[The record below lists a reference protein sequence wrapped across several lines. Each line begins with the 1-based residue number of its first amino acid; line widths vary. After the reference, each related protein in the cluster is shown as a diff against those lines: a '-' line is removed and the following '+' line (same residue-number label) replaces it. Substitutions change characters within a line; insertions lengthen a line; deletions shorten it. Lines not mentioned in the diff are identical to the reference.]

1 MYNIN
6 KKGLIITGYGIA
18 VSMAMSFC
26 TVKYT
31 PDMSDV
37 VCKYT
42 TPIAQFE
49 DEKQFAISVS
59 NHYTCID
66 SVKLNQYFLLTFAYF
81 MVYIQVL
88 RCLIMASYLFSKY
101 EPKKDELYSET
112 QTLQEICDSFV
123 EEFYRNKRYKFQD
136 LESLKASKYA
146 RERADHIF
154 QSEIEKRNRM
164 NND

>member
-6 KKGLIITGYGIA
+6 KKGLILTGYGIA

-31 PDMSDV
+31 PDMSDI

-88 RCLIMASYLFSKY
+88 RCLIMASYLFQKY
-101 EPKKDELYSET
+101 EPKKHVLSSKTKEMQKLCDTFVQELST
-112 QTLQEICDSFV
+112 DKIF
-123 EEFYRNKRYKFQD
+123 KFQD